1 MKNTKFYT
9 ELKKLN
15 KPLVDILEKESDFLD
30 VPQTWH
36 VVVVDIQNST
46 QAVVDGNHHQVNL
59 TATGSIISVL
69 NTVRKFNN
77 VRSNK

>member
-15 KPLVDILEKESDFLD
+15 KPLVAILEKESDFTA
-30 VPQTWH
+30 VPLTWH

-46 QAVVDGNHHQVNL
+46 QRLLVVL
-59 TATGSIISVL
+59 FL
-69 NTVRKFNN
+69 Y
-77 VRSNK
+77 